1 MKLFK
6 YFIIAFFVLGS
17 NNTIQAQEVIK
28 NIDSAALNA
37 VLTNNAN
44 VQLVDVR
51 TPNEFN
57 SGHLKKA
64 ININY
69 YDKSFKQQIS
79 KLNKS
84 KPIYVYC
91 RSGVRSKYSAAILN
105 KLGFKTVYNLKGG
118 ILSWNELKLP
128 LEK

>member
-6 YFIIAFFVLGS
+6 YFIIGFLIVGFS
-17 NNTIQAQEVIK
+17 NNMWSQGSVK
-28 NIDSAALNA
+28 NIDSATLNT
-37 VLTNNAN
+37 VLTKNPNI
-44 VQLVDVR
+44 QLIDVR
-51 TPNEFN
+51 TSNEFN

-64 ININY
+64 INLNY
-69 YDKSFKQQIS
+69 YDKSFSQQIS
-79 KLNKS
+79 KLDKS

-91 RSGVRSKYSAAILN
+91 RSGVRSKYSATILK

-118 ILSWNELKLP
+118 ILSWNKLKLP